1 MENLQS
7 RYRENLYALYHA
19 HKKEMQLFR
28 SNISENNPKNVN
40 EFQLNIP

>member
-7 RYRENLYALYHA
+7 RCRENLYALYHA
-19 HKKEMQLFR
+19 HKKDMQLFR

-40 EFQLNIP
+40 GFQLNIP